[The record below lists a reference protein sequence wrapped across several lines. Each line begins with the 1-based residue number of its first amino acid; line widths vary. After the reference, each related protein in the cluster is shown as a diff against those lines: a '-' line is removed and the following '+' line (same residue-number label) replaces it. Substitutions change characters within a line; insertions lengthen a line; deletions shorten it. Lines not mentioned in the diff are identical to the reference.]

1 MPYSVVRVSRVNR
14 GAYEILT
21 DSGDTLAAEPAG
33 ALLHRA
39 ASPLDLPAVGDFV
52 DAVLMAELAIVHSV
66 RSRKSA
72 FVRRAAGTRDQ
83 PQVIAANIDTAL
95 IVCGLDSDFNAR
107 RIERYITLVREAG
120 AEPVVVLNKVDLC
133 PAPPTLTVPGVPVIT
148 SQATSASGISEIT
161 TYARGTVALLGSSG
175 AGKST
180 IANQLLGRSLQE
192 IGEGRGRH
200 TTTYRQLIPLPGGGA
215 LIDTP
220 GLRELQLWA
229 TEDSLDATFSDIA
242 SLAQGCRFRDC
253 THSVEPGCAVAAAVT
268 DGSLAP
274 ERFASYQ
281 KLGAEIR
288 RATAA
293 SRYPRS
299 RR

>member
-1 MPYSVVRVSRVNR
+1 MPFSVVRVARVNR

-21 DSGDTLAAEPAG
+21 DNGDTMAAEPAG

-39 ASPLDLPAVGDFV
+39 QSPLDLPAVGDFV
-52 DAVLMAELAIVHSV
+52 DAAILGDLAIVHAV
-66 RSRKSA
+66 RPRKSA
-72 FVRRAAGTRDQ
+72 FVRRAAGNRDE

-95 IVCGLDSDFNAR
+95 IVCGLDADFNPR
-107 RIERYITLVREAG
+107 RIERYVTLVREAG

-133 PAPPTLTVPGVPVIT
+133 PEVPTLTLPGVRVIT
-148 SQATSASGISEIT
+148 AQATSASGITEVAA
-161 TYARGTVALLGSSG
+161 YARGTVALLGSSG

-180 IANQLLGRSLQE
+180 LVNQLLGRFVHD
-192 IGEGRGRH
+192 IGPGGGFH

-220 GLRELQLWA
+220 GLREIQLRA

-242 SLAQGCRFRDC
+242 SLAQQCRFRDC
-253 THSVEPGCAVAAAVT
+253 SHSVEPGCAVAAAVT
-268 DGSLAP
+268 DGSLDP
-274 ERFASYQ
+274 GRFASYQ
-281 KLGAEIR
+281 KLGREIR